1 MSKRESEPSGG
12 SALGNRLAALA
23 FEGHKKRKREE
34 EREKSRLAPD
44 LERAFEKAQ
53 SKFER
58 DAEGVGE
65 TDFAFTFSCESNIH
79 WFPVDENEV
88 FEALPEKVKTMARDP
103 NFLVKVSS
111 AGSGSAY
118 TYKIS
123 LNVEK
128 RTEELIDAADEKAEA
143 SGVPYWK

>member
-1 MSKRESEPSGG
+1 
-12 SALGNRLAALA
+12 
-23 FEGHKKRKREE
+23 
-34 EREKSRLAPD
+34 
-44 LERAFEKAQ
+44 
-53 SKFER
+53 
-58 DAEGVGE
+58 
-65 TDFAFTFSCESNIH
+65 
-79 WFPVDENEV
+79 
-88 FEALPEKVKTMARDP
+88 MARDP

>member
-1 MSKRESEPSGG
+1 MSKRELEPSGG
-12 SALGNRLAALA
+12 SDLGNRLAALA
-23 FEGHKKRKREE
+23 FEGHKKRRREE
-34 EREKSRLAPD
+34 EREKSRFAPD
-44 LERAFEKAQ
+44 LERACEQAL

-58 DAEGVGE
+58 DAEEVGE
-65 TDFAFTFSCESNIH
+65 TDFAFTFSCERNVH
-79 WFPVDENEV
+79 WFPVGENEV

-103 NFLVKVSS
+103 NFLVKVVP
-111 AGSGSAY
+111 APAY
-118 TYKIS
+118 NYKIS